1 MRNIK
6 RKLTMFNR
14 ISILLAF
21 LFVAKNVYSQAIDD
35 CSRPFYM
42 TGESV
47 IYTDSIVIEGK
58 TIYTDSLLVNVT
70 VTYKDSIIVDDKVI
84 YTDSS
89 MSFGVV
95 YPIII
100 AENPPFRYA
109 TFLND
114 YCGFLNQMSLIY
126 IGFTKDFHSRTT
138 SGYHIFSMD
147 NKYIKYDFLMPK
159 DGELYA
165 KYNPSQEKDKGTLR
179 FSNRQYYTKLF
190 DWIQKEI
197 CEGKIVSIDIDSSK
211 KRKTFIGKSFNPN

>member
-1 MRNIK
+1 MK
-6 RKLTMFNR
+6 SFKKTSRKFYS

-21 LFVAKNVYSQAIDD
+21 LFVATSAYSQTIDD

-47 IYTDSIVIEGK
+47 IYIDSIVVEGK

-70 VTYKDSIIVDDKVI
+70 VTYKDSIIVDDKVV

-126 IGFTKDFHSRTT
+126 IGFTKNFHSKTT

-147 NKYIKYDFLMPK
+147 NKYIKYDFLTPK

-165 KYNPSQEKDKGTLR
+165 KYNPFQEKNKETLR
-179 FSNRQYYTKLF
+179 FSNRQYYNKLF